1 MFKALNNSEGGAAE
15 GQSSS
20 SSSSPPEAIQLHTNR
35 IIDFLHGTTV
45 QLQIAVGN
53 SKSGPEDNNNNS
65 TTNGG
70 GGKQQSRYY
79 SALSYQAVQTQQDDT
94 LISNNKNSTTP
105 SSNEHLRPDL
115 GIWDCRINNNN
126 EMASAMLL
134 KRVVMDKSISSS
146 SDNNLSDGNDNDGEN
161 SLGETNEHKL
171 SSLPPPIV
179 MAVDISNPNEV
190 QTIIEQMRSVV
201 LNIYDDNDNSKN
213 NTTAAIP
220 NKSCTTTI
228 KALQKCTF
236 GSTKIQEE
244 VTFKGSSTS
253 NEERIALILA
263 VIIPN
268 SSTVSSKST
277 SSAADEYKERQ
288 AQALLLYHLHKF
300 SLEVNCTLCFVSDK
314 KGSTSGGDGGEE
326 NEANAVGDTDVLLG
340 RSTTMSIDELGKV
353 IRRVAMG
360 LSPVEEDNNVI
371 DQPMI
376 EEEKGE
382 TAGEGKEDEEAA
394 SSSQRPPSI
403 HVPGSHDGE
412 LIHGAYLRNASCEGR
427 WDASKDDL
435 NVALPPQSSTNVTDE
450 TKENSTGGSTSGGD
464 EEWLSQLAS
473 SIGLSPES
481 AASALS
487 PKQRSKSP
495 KQSLTP
501 ERKKK
506 ERPAVK
512 KRVTRGTA
520 RNKEGGAKTPKDEKE
535 VLNFFDNLLKSPKGV
550 TPKQKKD
557 EK

>member
-1 MFKALNNSEGGAAE
+1 MRQHIDININMFKALNNSEGGAAE
-15 GQSSS
+15 GQSSSS

-45 QLQIAVGN
+45 HLQNSTGIGN
-53 SKSGPEDNNNNS
+53 STKSSGQDKS
-65 TTNGG
+65 TINGG
-70 GGKQQSRYY
+70 RKQQSRYY

-94 LISNNKNSTTP
+94 LISTP
-105 SSNEHLRPDL
+105 SSSYEHLRPDL

-134 KRVVMDKSISSS
+134 KRVVMEKSIPSS
-146 SDNNLSDGNDNDGEN
+146 SDNNLSDGNDNGEK
-161 SLGETNEHKL
+161 SLGENEHK
-171 SSLPPPIV
+171 SSSPPPIV
-179 MAVDISNPNEV
+179 MTVDISNPNEV
-190 QTIIEQMRSVV
+190 QTIIEQMRNVV
-201 LNIYDDNDNSKN
+201 LNMYDDDNNNSKN
-213 NTTAAIP
+213 GTTAAIP

-244 VTFKGSSTS
+244 VTVKGSSTS

-277 SSAADEYKERQ
+277 SSTADEYKERQ
-288 AQALLLYHLHKF
+288 ARALLLYHLHKF
-300 SLEVNCTLCFVSDK
+300 CLEVNCTLCFVSDK
-314 KGSTSGGDGGEE
+314 RSTDGEE
-326 NEANAVGDTDVLLG
+326 KEDNVGDTDVLLG

-353 IRRVAMG
+353 IQRVAMG
-360 LSPVEEDNNVI
+360 LSPVEEDNNII

-376 EEEKGE
+376 EEEKRD
-382 TAGEGKEDEEAA
+382 TAGEGKEDEAA
-394 SSSQRPPSI
+394 SLSQRQPSI
-403 HVPGSHDGE
+403 HVPGSHDAE

-435 NVALPPQSSTNVTDE
+435 KVALPPQASTNVKADE
-450 TKENSTGGSTSGGD
+450 KKENSTGSSTVGGD
-464 EEWLSQLAS
+464 DEWLSQLAS

-512 KRVTRGTA
+512 KRVTRGTT

>member
-1 MFKALNNSEGGAAE
+1 MFKALNNSEGIAE

-20 SSSSPPEAIQLHTNR
+20 SYSSPPEAIQLHTNR

-45 QLQIAVGN
+45 QLQN
-53 SKSGPEDNNNNS
+53 STAIKSSGSEDNNNKS
-65 TTNGG
+65 TANGG
-70 GGKQQSRYY
+70 GNQQSRNY

-94 LISNNKNSTTP
+94 LISNNKNTTTP
-105 SSNEHLRPDL
+105 FSSEHLRPDL

-146 SDNNLSDGNDNDGEN
+146 SDNNLSGGNDNGEN
-161 SLGETNEHKL
+161 SVDENEYK
-171 SSLPPPIV
+171 SSSPPPIV

-201 LNIYDDNDNSKN
+201 LTIYDDNDNSKKKN
-213 NTTAAIP
+213 STTAAIP

-244 VTFKGSSTS
+244 VTVKGSSTS

-277 SSAADEYKERQ
+277 SAADEYKERQ
-288 AQALLLYHLHKF
+288 ARALLLYHLHKF

-326 NEANAVGDTDVLLG
+326 KKANVVGDTDVLLG
-340 RSTTMSIDELGKV
+340 RSTTMSIAELGEV

-360 LSPVEEDNNVI
+360 LSPVEEDNDVI

-412 LIHGAYLRNASCEGR
+412 LIHGAYLRNASCEGQ

-435 NVALPPQSSTNVTDE
+435 NVALPPQSSTNVKADE
-450 TKENSTGGSTSGGD
+450 TKENSTGSSTSGGD

-495 KQSLTP
+495 KHSLTP

>member
-1 MFKALNNSEGGAAE
+1 MFKALNNSEGDAAE

-45 QLQIAVGN
+45 QLQNSTGIGN
-53 SKSGPEDNNNNS
+53 STSGPEDNNNNS

-94 LISNNKNSTTP
+94 LISNNKNSTTS

-134 KRVVMDKSISSS
+134 KRVVLDKSIPSS
-146 SDNNLSDGNDNDGEN
+146 SDNNLSGGNDNGEN
-161 SLGETNEHKL
+161 SVDENKHKL
-171 SSLPPPIV
+171 SSAPPIV
-179 MAVDISNPNEV
+179 LTVDISNPNEV

-201 LNIYDDNDNSKN
+201 LTTYDDNDNSKN
-213 NTTAAIP
+213 STAAAIP

-244 VTFKGSSTS
+244 VTVKGSSTS

-326 NEANAVGDTDVLLG
+326 KEANVVGDTDVLLG
-340 RSTTMSIDELGKV
+340 RSTTMSIEELGKV

-382 TAGEGKEDEEAA
+382 TAGEDKEDEEAA

-403 HVPGSHDGE
+403 HVPGSHDAE

-435 NVALPPQSSTNVTDE
+435 NVALPPQSSTNVKADE
-450 TKENSTGGSTSGGD
+450 TKENSTGGSIVGGD

>member
-1 MFKALNNSEGGAAE
+1 MFKALNNSEGIAG

-45 QLQIAVGN
+45 Q

-65 TTNGG
+65 TTIGG
-70 GGKQQSRYY
+70 GGKQQSRSY

-94 LISNNKNSTTP
+94 LISNNKNTTTP
-105 SSNEHLRPDL
+105 FSSEHLRPDL

-134 KRVVMDKSISSS
+134 KRVVLDKSIPSS
-146 SDNNLSDGNDNDGEN
+146 SDNNLSGGNDNGEN
-161 SLGETNEHKL
+161 SVDENEHKL
-171 SSLPPPIV
+171 SSAPPIV
-179 MAVDISNPNEV
+179 LTVDISNPNEV

-201 LNIYDDNDNSKN
+201 LNVYDDNDNSKN
-213 NTTAAIP
+213 SITAAIP

-244 VTFKGSSTS
+244 VTVKGSSTS

-268 SSTVSSKST
+268 SSTLSSKST

-288 AQALLLYHLHKF
+288 ARALLLYHLHKF
-300 SLEVNCTLCFVSDK
+300 CLEVNCTLCFVSDK

-326 NEANAVGDTDVLLG
+326 KEAIVVGDTDVLLG

-382 TAGEGKEDEEAA
+382 TAGEDKEDEAA

-403 HVPGSHDGE
+403 YVPGSHDAE

-435 NVALPPQSSTNVTDE
+435 NVALPPQSDTNVKADE
-450 TKENSTGGSTSGGD
+450 TKENSTGSSIVGGD

-557 EK
+557 DK

>member
-1 MFKALNNSEGGAAE
+1 
-15 GQSSS
+15 
-20 SSSSPPEAIQLHTNR
+20 
-35 IIDFLHGTTV
+35 
-45 QLQIAVGN
+45 
-53 SKSGPEDNNNNS
+53 
-65 TTNGG
+65 
-70 GGKQQSRYY
+70 
-79 SALSYQAVQTQQDDT
+79 
-94 LISNNKNSTTP
+94 
-105 SSNEHLRPDL
+105 
-115 GIWDCRINNNN
+115 
-126 EMASAMLL
+126 
-134 KRVVMDKSISSS
+134 
-146 SDNNLSDGNDNDGEN
+146 
-161 SLGETNEHKL
+161 
-171 SSLPPPIV
+171 
-179 MAVDISNPNEV
+179 
-190 QTIIEQMRSVV
+190 MRSVV
-201 LNIYDDNDNSKN
+201 LNVYDNDNSKN
-213 NTTAAIP
+213 STTAAIP

-228 KALQKCTF
+228 KVLQKCTF

-244 VTFKGSSTS
+244 VTVKGSSSS

-268 SSTVSSKST
+268 PSSVSSKST
-277 SSAADEYKERQ
+277 SAADEYKERQ
-288 AQALLLYHLHKF
+288 ARALLLYHLHKF

-326 NEANAVGDTDVLLG
+326 KEANVVGDTDVLLG

-376 EEEKGE
+376 KDEKGE
-382 TAGEGKEDEEAA
+382 SAGEDKEDEAA

-403 HVPGSHDGE
+403 YVPDSHDAE

-435 NVALPPQSSTNVTDE
+435 NVALPPQSDTNVKVDE
-450 TKENSTGGSTSGGD
+450 TKENSTGSSIVGGD

-512 KRVTRGTA
+512 KRVTRGTT

>member
-15 GQSSS
+15 GRQSS

-35 IIDFLHGTTV
+35 VIDFLHGTTV
-45 QLQIAVGN
+45 HLQNSAVGN
-53 SKSGPEDNNNNS
+53 STKSSSPEDNN

-94 LISNNKNSTTP
+94 LMSSNKNTNTP
-105 SSNEHLRPDL
+105 SSSTEHLRPDL

-126 EMASAMLL
+126 DKASAMLL
-134 KRVVMDKSISSS
+134 KRVVMDKPIPSS
-146 SDNNLSDGNDNDGEN
+146 SDNNLSDGNDSSEN
-161 SLGETNEHKL
+161 SLGENEYK
-171 SSLPPPIV
+171 STQPPIV

-190 QTIIEQMRSVV
+190 QAIIEQMRSVV
-201 LNIYDDNDNSKN
+201 LNVYDDDNSKN
-213 NTTAAIP
+213 STTSSIP

-228 KALQKCTF
+228 KALEKCTF

-244 VTFKGSSTS
+244 VTVKGSSTS

-268 SSTVSSKST
+268 SSSVSSSRT
-277 SSAADEYKERQ
+277 SAADEYKERQ
-288 AQALLLYHLHKF
+288 ARALLLYHLHKF
-300 SLEVNCTLCFVSDK
+300 CLEVNCTLCFVSDK

-326 NEANAVGDTDVLLG
+326 KEANVGETDVLLG
-340 RSTTMSIDELGKV
+340 RSTTISIDELGKV

-360 LSPVEEDNNVI
+360 LSPVEEDNNII

-376 EEEKGE
+376 EEEKGD
-382 TAGEGKEDEEAA
+382 TAGEGKEDEDAV
-394 SSSQRPPSI
+394 SSQRPPSI
-403 HVPGSHDGE
+403 HVPGSHDAE

-435 NVALPPQSSTNVTDE
+435 NVALPPQSSTNVKADE
-450 TKENSTGGSTSGGD
+450 TKENSTGTSGGD

-520 RNKEGGAKTPKDEKE
+520 RNKEGGTKTPKDEKE

>member
-15 GQSSS
+15 GQTS

-35 IIDFLHGTTV
+35 IINFLHGTTV
-45 QLQIAVGN
+45 HLQNYTGIGN
-53 SKSGPEDNNNNS
+53 SKYNNPEDNNNS
-65 TTNGG
+65 TTNCG

-94 LISNNKNSTTP
+94 LISNNNTTTQSST
-105 SSNEHLRPDL
+105 EHLRPDL

-134 KRVVMDKSISSS
+134 KRVVMNKSIPSS
-146 SDNNLSDGNDNDGEN
+146 SDNNLSGGNDGEK
-161 SLGETNEHKL
+161 SLGENEHK
-171 SSLPPPIV
+171 SSSPPIV
-179 MAVDISNPNEV
+179 MTVDISNPNEV

-201 LNIYDDNDNSKN
+201 LTIYDDNDNSKN

-244 VTFKGSSTS
+244 VTVKGSSTS

-277 SSAADEYKERQ
+277 SSTADEYKERQ
-288 AQALLLYHLHKF
+288 ARALLLYHLHKF

-326 NEANAVGDTDVLLG
+326 KEANVVGDTDVLLG

-382 TAGEGKEDEEAA
+382 AAGEGKEDEAAA

-435 NVALPPQSSTNVTDE
+435 NVALPPQSSTNVKADE
-450 TKENSTGGSTSGGD
+450 TKENSTGSSTVGGD

-512 KRVTRGTA
+512 KRVTRGTT

>member
-1 MFKALNNSEGGAAE
+1 MFKALNNSEGGGAE

-45 QLQIAVGN
+45 HLQNSTIIGN
-53 SKSGPEDNNNNS
+53 SKSGPEHNNNNS
-65 TTNGG
+65 TTNG

-94 LISNNKNSTTP
+94 LISNNNTTP
-105 SSNEHLRPDL
+105 SSSNEHLRPDL

-126 EMASAMLL
+126 EMASATLL
-134 KRVVMDKSISSS
+134 KRVVMEKSIPSS
-146 SDNNLSDGNDNDGEN
+146 SDNNLSDGNDNGEK
-161 SLGETNEHKL
+161 SLGENEHK
-171 SSLPPPIV
+171 SSSPPPIV
-179 MAVDISNPNEV
+179 MTVDISNPNEV
-190 QTIIEQMRSVV
+190 QTIIEQMRNVV
-201 LNIYDDNDNSKN
+201 LNMYDDDNNNSKN
-213 NTTAAIP
+213 GTTAAIP

-244 VTFKGSSTS
+244 VTVKGSSTS

-277 SSAADEYKERQ
+277 SSTADEYKERQ
-288 AQALLLYHLHKF
+288 ARALLLYHLHKF
-300 SLEVNCTLCFVSDK
+300 CLEVNCTLCFVSDK
-314 KGSTSGGDGGEE
+314 RSTDGEE
-326 NEANAVGDTDVLLG
+326 KEDNVGDTDVLLG

-353 IRRVAMG
+353 VRRVAMG
-360 LSPVEEDNNVI
+360 LSPVEEDNNII

-403 HVPGSHDGE
+403 HVPGSHDAE

-435 NVALPPQSSTNVTDE
+435 KVALPPQASTNVKADE
-450 TKENSTGGSTSGGD
+450 KKENSTGSSTVGGD
-464 EEWLSQLAS
+464 DEWLSQLAS

-512 KRVTRGTA
+512 KRVTRGTT